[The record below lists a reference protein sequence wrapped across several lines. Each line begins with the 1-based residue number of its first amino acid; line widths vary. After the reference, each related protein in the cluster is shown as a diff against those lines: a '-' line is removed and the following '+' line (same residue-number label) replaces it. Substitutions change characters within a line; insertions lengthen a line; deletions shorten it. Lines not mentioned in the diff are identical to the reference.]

1 MLLYVKS
8 TKGIKRLTKEERSF
22 YSITDNIGE
31 ILVGIL
37 LSDGHISR
45 RTKTSNPRF
54 HFHQSGKIQKRPY
67 FYLVYESFKIFCTK
81 DYSNYIRTWIDK
93 KTKQE
98 YSSIS
103 FTTMQLPCF
112 ISIHNAWYLN
122 GRKRVPNN
130 IMDILTPIGLAHWI
144 MGDGSRQNKGLHLS
158 VYSFTTDE
166 VNLLIKVL
174 NNKFGVKCSIHNHSS
189 VGNKP
194 RIYIWQESM
203 DLLRLQVNEYI
214 IPSMKYKIGK

>member
-1 MLLYVKS
+1 
-8 TKGIKRLTKEERSF
+8 
-22 YSITDNIGE
+22 
-31 ILVGIL
+31 
-37 LSDGHISR
+37 
-45 RTKTSNPRF
+45 
-54 HFHQSGKIQKRPY
+54 
-67 FYLVYESFKIFCTK
+67 
-81 DYSNYIRTWIDK
+81 
-93 KTKQE
+93 
-98 YSSIS
+98 
-103 FTTMQLPCF
+103 MQLPCF